1 MSQEKQQQFEQL
13 PHRFA
18 VNFAMFLSKADSAKA
33 KFKFQLV
40 NYVNYFLSS
49 KTITESIVANA
60 DLSEETSTRV
70 YSILSE
76 LFKSKHEIQLAF
88 FLLKNFIDLFQFE
101 YIYMKDRKFFYFVIH
116 LLCIQTALNLEN
128 AASSLTS
135 KLDEVDFNLMTI
147 YYQLLEDVIIILS
160 TASPFDDGDED
171 EDSEESEDD
180 DEDDEDDDDESDD
193 RFMGKKH
200 VKQRFLLIIKLSFF
214 IDLKPKNYL
223 IKSNIRLNVTILY
236 IIYEFFKTS
245 EKSKSSNK
253 PEQKNEPEFE
263 NVIKIVV
270 ELLESVIIYLKDE
283 LVNANG
289 RDNKQIDKLDVRS
302 ICLISSSIRL
312 LMCWL
317 SHESLLEKEILD
329 LMPRFLYF
337 AEQIHNKDSS
347 NDEQQINLYN
357 FLSAG
362 LQKIYLNLSVKKDLK
377 KTAKKNDLVK
387 REFETVELDEEMQRV
402 KNMMDTCYVNMN
414 ETQSVAKN

>member
-1 MSQEKQQQFEQL
+1 MAVSKISQEKQQQFEQL

-128 AASSLTS
+128 AASSGVTS

-171 EDSEESEDD
+171 EESEESEDD
-180 DEDDEDDDDESDD
+180 DEDEDDDDDESDD

-200 VKQRFLLIIKLSFF
+200 VKKVFYSS
-214 IDLKPKNYL
+214 LK
-223 IKSNIRLNVTILY
+223 
-236 IIYEFFKTS
+236 F
-245 EKSKSSNK
+245 
-253 PEQKNEPEFE
+253 
-263 NVIKIVV
+263 
-270 ELLESVIIYLKDE
+270 
-283 LVNANG
+283 
-289 RDNKQIDKLDVRS
+289 
-302 ICLISSSIRL
+302 
-312 LMCWL
+312 
-317 SHESLLEKEILD
+317 H
-329 LMPRFLYF
+329 
-337 AEQIHNKDSS
+337 
-347 NDEQQINLYN
+347 
-357 FLSAG
+357 FLSIWN
-362 LQKIYLNLSVKKDLK
+362 QKTIKYH
-377 KTAKKNDLVK
+377 
-387 REFETVELDEEMQRV
+387 F
-402 KNMMDTCYVNMN
+402 
-414 ETQSVAKN
+414 

>member
-1 MSQEKQQQFEQL
+1 MSQEKQHQFEQL

-128 AASSLTS
+128 AASSGVTS

-171 EDSEESEDD
+171 EDEYEESEDD
-180 DEDDEDDDDESDD
+180 DEDEDDDDDESDD
-193 RFMGKKH
+193 RFIGKKH
-200 VKQRFLLIIKLSFF
+200 VKSAFYLLLF
-214 IDLKPKNYL
+214 IT
-223 IKSNIRLNVTILY
+223 NVTI
-236 IIYEFFKTS
+236 YEIFKTS

-283 LVNANG
+283 LVSANG
-289 RDNKQIDKLDVRS
+289 RDNKPIDKLDVRS

-347 NDEQQINLYN
+347 NDEQINLYN

-377 KTAKKNDLVK
+377 KTTKKNDLVK